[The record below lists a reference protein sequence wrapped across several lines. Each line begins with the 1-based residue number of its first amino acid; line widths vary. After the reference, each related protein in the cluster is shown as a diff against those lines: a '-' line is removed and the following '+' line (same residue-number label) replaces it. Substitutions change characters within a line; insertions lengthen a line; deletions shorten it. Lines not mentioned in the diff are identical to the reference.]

1 MKKNITI
8 VGGGYVGM
16 SIGVLLSQNNKVII
30 LDTDIDKV
38 NKINSKISPIKDEQ
52 IEIYLNEKNLE
63 LEATAN
69 SMSAYQSADYVVI
82 ATPTDYDPNKN
93 YFDTSSVENIIKEV
107 FEINNKSIII
117 IKSTIP
123 VGFTNKISK
132 KYKTDKI
139 LFSPE
144 FLREGKALYD
154 NLNPSRIIIGG
165 KKGLALDFSNI
176 LLSNIHK
183 EYTEVV
189 LTNSSEAEA
198 IKLFSNTYLAMRVS
212 FFNELDSYADS
223 NNLDSKE
230 IIKGVCLDPRIG
242 KGYNNPSFGYGGYC
256 LPKDTKQLL
265 ANYSKVPQSLIQ
277 AIVNSN
283 SIRKDYIADIII
295 NKNPRNVGI
304 YRLIMKEGSENY
316 RSSAIQGVIKRIK
329 AKGINIIIYEPTL
342 TDTHFFNSAIN
353 NNLKFFKESCDIILA
368 NRLNDDLDDVE
379 HKVYT
384 RDIFREN

>member
-30 LDTDIDKV
+30 LDTDINKV
-38 NKINSKISPIKDEQ
+38 NKINSKVSPIKDEQ

-82 ATPTDYDPNKN
+82 ATPTDYDPKKN
-93 YFDTSSVENIIKEV
+93 YFDTSSVENTIKEV

-165 KKGLALDFSNI
+165 KKSLALDFSNI
-176 LLSNIHK
+176 LLSNTHK

-223 NNLDSKE
+223 NNLDSQE

-242 KGYNNPSFGYGGYC
+242 EGYNNPSFGYGGYC

-295 NKNPRNVGI
+295 NKNPRNVGV

-316 RSSAIQGVIKRIK
+316 RSSAIQGIIKRIK

-342 TDTHFFNSAIN
+342 TDKYFFNSAIN

-368 NRLNDDLDDVE
+368 NRLNADLDDVE